1 MSINYLP
8 ELHRLV
14 ENNYQTDQLNIQVL
28 EELISYI
35 EMEIQCVENFLC
47 QEESIS
53 IFTNNLLEKLDWI
66 TTHQLELE
74 SYNDNTIM
82 KSLYEMLTSQ
92 ELKIADIEYDSA
104 NKLFILE
111 KLLGFKYL
119 ELEIVKKI
127 KHEGYQSEYNA
138 IREIIKLVTSKKVYK
153 CSVNLFENYLKMKDL
168 VEDLEREKRKN
179 EQKVINKEHA
189 RLLKELREL
198 RSNYKKDVILLLEG
212 LLKTE
217 GDYYY
222 SLKGQ
227 LDEQYNKEIENKVIV
242 INKLVNMQ
250 KIFYLDI
257 NKIRLLLESYSKD
270 NARLMTKLIR

>member
-153 CSVNLFENYLKMKDL
+153 CSVNLFENYLNMKDL

>member
-1 MSINYLP
+1 MF
-8 ELHRLV
+8 
-14 ENNYQTDQLNIQVL
+14 D
-28 EELISYI
+28 
-35 EMEIQCVENFLC
+35 
-47 QEESIS
+47 
-53 IFTNNLLEKLDWI
+53 
-66 TTHQLELE
+66 
-74 SYNDNTIM
+74 
-82 KSLYEMLTSQ
+82 
-92 ELKIADIEYDSA
+92 
-104 NKLFILE
+104 
-111 KLLGFKYL
+111 
-119 ELEIVKKI
+119 
-127 KHEGYQSEYNA
+127 
-138 IREIIKLVTSKKVYK
+138 
-153 CSVNLFENYLKMKDL
+153 NYLKMKDL
-168 VEDLEREKRKN
+168 VVDLEREKRKN

-227 LDEQYNKEIENKVIV
+227 LDEQNNKEIENKVIV